1 MSIRTNGDRP
11 IVHTDGAPDNPATE
25 DREKSENPGTK
36 DTALDHAQRKE
47 RDKNF
52 GREQGGNQEGN
63 QRGLGNPGD
72 R

>member
-1 MSIRTNGDRP
+1 MTPRTNGGRP
-11 IVHTDGAPDNPATE
+11 IVHTDGAPDNPATDGKE
-25 DREKSENPGTK
+25 HPEESPLER
-36 DTALDHAQRKE
+36 AQHKE

-63 QRGLGNPGD
+63 QRGVGNPGD

>member
-1 MSIRTNGDRP
+1 MALRTNGDRP
-11 IVHTDGAPDNPATE
+11 ITHTDGAPDNPATQE
-25 DREKSENPGTK
+25 RDRK
-36 DTALDHAQRKE
+36 DEAPLDRAQRKE